1 MSLEYMAESALQS
14 NWMFHLK
21 VNKSDTPVSLVCFW
35 YKIVNLRYFDWF
47 LNSGHFPHPLANMSS
62 EPLHSENREIQQST
76 FLWLSNSYGWRC
88 SFEHLGG
95 QSHYTRHACGRKVIG
110 RLALPMM
117 MWSRG
122 TEKTPE
128 QYMLSLVS
136 KSWQIDSLSTSPLQ
150 WLFLGTSWV
159 IDLWPGNAL
168 ELTTGVSSQEKNLVT
183 EVL

>member
-1 MSLEYMAESALQS
+1 
-14 NWMFHLK
+14 
-21 VNKSDTPVSLVCFW
+21 
-35 YKIVNLRYFDWF
+35 
-47 LNSGHFPHPLANMSS
+47 
-62 EPLHSENREIQQST
+62 
-76 FLWLSNSYGWRC
+76 
-88 SFEHLGG
+88 
-95 QSHYTRHACGRKVIG
+95 
-110 RLALPMM
+110 MM